1 MDKYGYKRVLDEMEA
16 FYPSFEN
23 FINESR
29 MTSSSV
35 PKIPVGSKVKA
46 EDGTIIDMKEV
57 DFEMESAKTAIVSQS
72 ALFAPYIHHFI
83 PIYTW
88 LVPTMAT
95 DGIRL
100 FVNPKFANDL
110 SWEEKIFVIIHEI
123 MHCILMHMERGK
135 LLDQKLFNIAG
146 DYEINTLIVDTID
159 DFDEAF
165 LSKIGGLYN
174 KKYLN
179 QAAEFI
185 YRDLAQNGL
194 PPLPPPPNN
203 KGGQGNKGKSQP
215 GGKGSGGGGKNPP
228 PQIEVGSKVRIRSTR
243 EEGIVT
249 AINPDGTFEVG
260 PITENFYHR
269 FIDMISE
276 SYKREEIIP
285 IIESPSGSGGGDEG
299 EEEGESGG
307 DQQEDTRSEE
317 EKKYDEENM
326 TGMSDREY
334 EVIYKE
340 MEDLDPAGTGSI
352 ISKEL
357 GEEIAKKSGYDV
369 EGGEAGAT
377 DIDPGQKWSEL
388 SRKMFDDL
396 KEKQK
401 QKGSGSG
408 KGSGLLKRLGE
419 IHKGDVNWK
428 NVFRRAVKKALSQES
443 EYRVPHKKHLGKPYI
458 LRGLYKKRDA
468 IQHIVVAV
476 DVSGSMME
484 KTVQKI
490 MNEVNTLIFTKKVK
504 KITVLPFDGEV
515 DEKNVQTI
523 TKSGKAVIKMYR
535 SSSGGTN
542 FQAPLDWVHEH
553 FKDSVSLMVF
563 FTDTGADMPKKPV
576 YANKFIWMTYGND
589 SFKQPFGQLVKL
601 GDNLD

>member
-29 MTSSSV
+29 MTSSRV
-35 PKIPVGSKVKA
+35 PIPVGSKVKA

-185 YRDLAQNGL
+185 YRDLAQNGQ

-352 ISKEL
+352 ISKE
-357 GEEIAKKSGYDV
+357 
-369 EGGEAGAT
+369 
-377 DIDPGQKWSEL
+377 
-388 SRKMFDDL
+388 
-396 KEKQK
+396 
-401 QKGSGSG
+401 
-408 KGSGLLKRLGE
+408 
-419 IHKGDVNWK
+419 
-428 NVFRRAVKKALSQES
+428 
-443 EYRVPHKKHLGKPYI
+443 
-458 LRGLYKKRDA
+458 
-468 IQHIVVAV
+468 
-476 DVSGSMME
+476 
-484 KTVQKI
+484 
-490 MNEVNTLIFTKKVK
+490 
-504 KITVLPFDGEV
+504 
-515 DEKNVQTI
+515 
-523 TKSGKAVIKMYR
+523 
-535 SSSGGTN
+535 
-542 FQAPLDWVHEH
+542 
-553 FKDSVSLMVF
+553 
-563 FTDTGADMPKKPV
+563 
-576 YANKFIWMTYGND
+576 
-589 SFKQPFGQLVKL
+589 
-601 GDNLD
+601 